1 MKISFYP
8 NGAIKMDDARI
19 IYRNFS
25 GAPSQYNRAG
35 DRNFCVVIP
44 TEEMARELTE
54 AGWNVKSKPPREAGE
69 DPLRYLPV
77 KIKFNANGP
86 GVQLVTGNITRQLEE
101 PEVGLLD
108 DIRIDHANM
117 DIRPY
122 DYEVN
127 GRSGRAAYLI
137 GIRVY
142 QGVDQYRY
150 GPGYE
155 GE

>member
-1 MKISFYP
+1 MNVSFYS
-8 NGAIKMDDARI
+8 NGAIKIDDARI
-19 IYRNFS
+19 IYRNFA

-35 DRNFCVVIP
+35 DRSFCVVIP
-44 TEEMARELTE
+44 TAEMADKLVTE
-54 AGWNVKSKPPREAGE
+54 GWNVKSKPPREAGE
-69 DPLRYLPV
+69 DPLRYMTV
-77 KIKFNANGP
+77 KVKFNANGP
-86 GVQLVTGNITRQLEE
+86 GVQLVSGDVIRQLNEE
-101 PEVGLLD
+101 NVGLLD
-108 DIRIDHANM
+108 DIRIDHVNM

-122 DYEVN
+122 EWNVN
-127 GRSGRAAYLI
+127 GKVGKTAYLI